1 MKTYE
6 EDWSTKKL
14 IEETIKYKILGRKAE
29 TELFREYHST
39 KDEKRR
45 QEIKVA
51 IIQSNLRFVLSV
63 AKAYKKTTGLP
74 INDFYAEGKLGMLE
88 AFNKYDYTCGTK
100 FGSFAVFEIRRHMDL
115 IVHNSD
121 MVRVPVRIRK
131 RVLKAKKRGES
142 VEHIQY
148 GQLAEN
154 AVSEPASMERSVVGT
169 TLNNGAPIVI
179 ADTLA
184 ADDRTDAL
192 HEEEKRRETIKNV
205 LEDYLSPEET
215 NLLRRLYGLDG
226 YEDTVSEIS
235 AERRVSKEI
244 IRRIRNRALAKLRS
258 VPVVSELRDALG
270 N

>member
-14 IEETIKYKILGRKAE
+14 IEETVKYKILGRKAE
-29 TELFREYHST
+29 TELFREFHST

-45 QEIKVA
+45 TEIKLA
-51 IIQSNLRFVLSV
+51 IIQSNLRFVLAV
-63 AKAYKKTTGLP
+63 ARAYKKTTGLP
-74 INDFYAEGKLGMLE
+74 INDFFAEGKLGMLE

-131 RVLKAKKRGES
+131 RVLKARKKGES

-148 GQLAEN
+148 GQLADN
-154 AVSEPASMERSVVGT
+154 AVSEPASVERSIVGDT
-169 TLNNGAPIVI
+169 ANNRTPIVLV
-179 ADTLA
+179 DTLA
-184 ADDRTDAL
+184 SDERTDA
-192 HEEEKRRETIKNV
+192 N
-205 LEDYLSPEET
+205 LEDEMRRDKLKSILEDNLTPEES

-235 AERRVSKEI
+235 AERRVRKEI

-270 N
+270 S

>member
-14 IEETIKYKILGRKAE
+14 IEETVKYKILGRKAE
-29 TELFREYHST
+29 TELFREYHSII
-39 KDEKRR
+39 DEKRKT
-45 QEIKVA
+45 EIKVA
-51 IIQSNLRFVLSV
+51 IIQSNLRFVLAV
-63 AKAYKKTTGLP
+63 ARAYKKSTGLP
-74 INDFYAEGKLGMLE
+74 INDFFSEGKLGMLE

-100 FGSFAVFEIRRHMDL
+100 FGSFAVFEVRRHMDL

-131 RVLKAKKRGES
+131 KVLKARKKGES

-148 GQLAEN
+148 GQLADN
-154 AVSEPASMERSVVGT
+154 AVSEPASVERSVVGDT
-169 TLNNGAPIVI
+169 EKNRTPIVLV
-179 ADTLA
+179 DTLA
-184 ADDRTDAL
+184 SDERTDA
-192 HEEEKRRETIKNV
+192 N
-205 LEDYLSPEET
+205 LEDEMRRDKLKSILEDNLTPEET

-270 N
+270 S

>member
-14 IEETIKYKILGRKAE
+14 IEETVKYKILGRKAE
-29 TELFREYHST
+29 TELFREFHSI

-45 QEIKVA
+45 NDIKVA
-51 IIQSNLRFVLSV
+51 IIQSNLRFVLAV
-63 AKAYKKTTGLP
+63 AKAYKRSTGLP
-74 INDFYAEGKLGMLE
+74 INDFFAEGKLGMLE
-88 AFNKYDYTCGTK
+88 AFNKYDYTSGTK
-100 FGSFAVFEIRRHMDL
+100 FGSFAVFEVRRHMDL

-121 MVRVPVRIRK
+121 IVRVPVRIRK
-131 RVLKAKKRGES
+131 RVLKAKKKGES
-142 VEHIQY
+142 VDNIQY
-148 GQLAEN
+148 GRLAEN
-154 AVSEPASMERSVVGT
+154 AVSEPASVESSVIGET
-169 TLNNGAPIVI
+169 ASNKFPLILAE
-179 ADTLA
+179 TLA
-184 ADDRTDAL
+184 SDERTDAAL
-192 HEEEKRRETIKNV
+192 DDEICREKLKNA
-205 LEDYLSPEET
+205 LEDNLTPEET

-244 IRRIRNRALAKLRS
+244 IRRIKNRALAKLRN

>member
-1 MKTYE
+1 MKTYD

-14 IEETIKYKILGRKAE
+14 IEETVKYKILGRKAE
-29 TELFREYHST
+29 TELFREYYSI

-45 QEIKVA
+45 QDIKVA
-51 IIQSNLRFVLSV
+51 IIQSNLRFVLAV
-63 AKAYKKTTGLP
+63 AKAYKKSTGLP
-74 INDFYAEGKLGMLE
+74 INDFFAEGKLGMLE
-88 AFNKYDYTCGTK
+88 AFNKFDYTCGTK

-121 MVRVPVRIRK
+121 VVRVPVRIRK

-142 VEHIQY
+142 VDNIQY
-148 GQLAEN
+148 GHLADN
-154 AVSEPASMERSVVGT
+154 AVSEPASIESSVISSTVT
-169 TLNNGAPIVI
+169 TGAPIVL
-179 ADTLA
+179 ADTIA
-184 ADDRTDAL
+184 SDDRTDIR
-192 HEEEKRRETIKNV
+192 HDEELRRETLKNV
-205 LEDYLSPEET
+205 LEDNLTPEET

-244 IRRIRNRALAKLRS
+244 IRRIKNRALAKLRS